1 MKRQVRDRGSN
12 PLSAR
17 LASWYLPSRSVK
29 YVNMKKESQSGVAR

>member
-1 MKRQVRDRGSN
+1 MNRHVRDSGSK

-29 YVNMKKESQSGVAR
+29 KQKKK